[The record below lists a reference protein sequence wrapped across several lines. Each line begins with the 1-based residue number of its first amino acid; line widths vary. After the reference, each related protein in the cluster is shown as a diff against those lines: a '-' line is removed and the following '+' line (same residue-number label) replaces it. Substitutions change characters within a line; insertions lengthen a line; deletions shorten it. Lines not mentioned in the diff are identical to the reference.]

1 RTGRVTAD
9 GESRLARARALRSPP
24 GALCPCAGPPG
35 GAAPLA
41 GADQAAAVPLAVL
54 LFLVRLLLRHGTHR
68 APLAAALAL
77 ALVPAPAAVAAAAV
91 GLLVH
96 AVLALSR
103 ASAHARP

>member
-1 RTGRVTAD
+1 RG
-9 GESRLARARALRSPP
+9 GP
-24 GALCPCAGPPG
+24 GAWVHSAGGPRPVRAGAAVPG
-35 GAAPLA
+35 GRAGGGRPPLA
-41 GADQAAAVPLAVL
+41 GADPAEAVPLAVL
-54 LFLVRLLLRHGTHR
+54 LFLVRLLLRHGAPR

-77 ALVPAPAAVAAAAV
+77 ALVPAPAAVAAAAA